1 MGVTTFLGAHR
12 GYTKAHG
19 MPPVG
24 FRRISYARY
33 RNIGPRLHLGVPDY
47 KAGLNHTQQPQD
59 HDYQD
64 NNHQNSDDSAYSST
78 HALTSPI
85 GFPTYAPRS
94 RAITRTRTIM
104 TTTVITRF
112 TVPPRIRNVL
122 SRATVSRWR

>member
-1 MGVTTFLGAHR
+1 MEVTTFLGAHR

-19 MPPVG
+19 MSPVG

-47 KAGLNHTQQPQD
+47 KAGLNDAQQPQD

-64 NNHQNSDDSAYSST
+64 DNHQNGDDSAYSST

-85 GFPTYAPRS
+85 GFPNYAPRS
-94 RAITRTRTIM
+94 RAITRTIV
-104 TTTVITRF
+104 TTTVITGF

-122 SRATVSRWR
+122 SRATVFC